1 MVIGPGLISQSGVF
15 LLVTGPS
22 AILAKSFAHQPGLVL
37 TPQSIPYILLQGFLF
52 GTTMLASRFSVG
64 QYHPLTYIGLRFIL
78 ASAGYLGL
86 YLVGRKSFPR
96 DRELWRRSVILG
108 VFGTVVPMTC
118 MVSSLQYQSSG
129 VTSVLIT
136 VAPAVTVLMAHYTLE
151 DESLNRRNTFGIL
164 LALCGAVLLIALGET
179 GLPDMSQASPI
190 GYGLVFLAMIIG
202 SASTIYARKYMSDM
216 DSYDVSS
223 VRMFTSA
230 LVMTPIA
237 SLVAGWDLNTV
248 DSRGYFALG
257 YATLTGTLTASL
269 IGFVVIKRFGATVS
283 AMVAYVIPIVASV
296 GGMLLL
302 DERITGGMLAGMALI
317 MVGLALINRRGPQV
331 VV

>member
-1 MVIGPGLISQSGVF
+1 
-15 LLVTGPS
+15 
-22 AILAKSFAHQPGLVL
+22 
-37 TPQSIPYILLQGFLF
+37 
-52 GTTMLASRFSVG
+52 MLASRFSVG
-64 QYHPLTYIGLRFIL
+64 QYHPFTYIGLRFVF
-78 ASAGYLGL
+78 ASIGYWGL

-96 DRELWRRSVILG
+96 DAELWKRSTLLG
-108 VFGTVVPMTC
+108 VFGTVIPMAC

-151 DESLNRRNTFGIL
+151 DESLNRRNAFGIL

-179 GLPDMSQASPI
+179 GLPDMSHASPI
-190 GYGLVFLAMIIG
+190 GYSLVFVAMIFG
-202 SASTIYARKYMSDM
+202 GATTIYARKYMSDM

-223 VRMFTSA
+223 VRMITSA
-230 LVMTPIA
+230 LVMVPIT
-237 SLVAGWDLNTV
+237 SLVAGWDLSGV
-248 DSRGYFALG
+248 DYRGYFALG
-257 YATLTGTLTASL
+257 YATLTGTFAATL
-269 IGFVVIKRFGATVS
+269 IGFVLIKRFGATVS
-283 AMVAYVIPIVASV
+283 ALVTYVIPIVASV

-302 DERITGGMLAGMALI
+302 DERITWGMLAGMVLI

>member
-1 MVIGPGLISQSGVF
+1 M
-15 LLVTGPS
+15 
-22 AILAKSFAHQPGLVL
+22 
-37 TPQSIPYILLQGFLF
+37 
-52 GTTMLASRFSVG
+52 
-64 QYHPLTYIGLRFIL
+64 
-78 ASAGYLGL
+78 
-86 YLVGRKSFPR
+86 
-96 DRELWRRSVILG
+96 
-108 VFGTVVPMTC
+108 
-118 MVSSLQYQSSG
+118 
-129 VTSVLIT
+129 LIT